1 MGNKEFIMSVLV
13 YVEQVEGK
21 FKKSVFEAVSY
32 AKAIAAM
39 QNTNLTAIAIGQV
52 ADTELK
58 ELGKYGAAKVLT
70 VKANELKNFVNQAY
84 AAVIAEAA
92 QKESATIIVLSNSF
106 SGKGL
111 GPRIAVKLKAGLAD
125 GAIELP
131 KIDGDTFTVKK
142 TAFSGKAFAI
152 TSLTSAN
159 KVITLNPNAFGIRE
173 NISDAVI
180 ENFSPTIKT
189 TDLAA
194 IVKEIIRATNKISLP
209 DAELVVS
216 AGRGLK
222 GPENW
227 GMIEE
232 LANLLGAATACSKPV
247 SDSDWRPHS
256 EHVGQTGI
264 AISPNLYI
272 AIGISGAIQHLAGV
286 SSSKVIVVINKD
298 PEAPFFKVADYG
310 IVGDAFE
317 VVPKIIAALKA
328 HKG

>member
-1 MGNKEFIMSVLV
+1 MSVLV
-13 YVEQVEGK
+13 YVEQVDGK

-32 AKAIAAM
+32 AKAIADK
-39 QNTNLTAIAIGQV
+39 TGTSLTAVSIGNV
-52 ADTELK
+52 ADSELQ
-58 ELGKYGAAKVLT
+58 ELGKYGAAKVLN
-70 VKANELKNFVNQAY
+70 VASAELKNFVNQAY

-92 QKESATIIVLSNSF
+92 QKESAEVIVLSNSF

-111 GPRIAVKLKAGLAD
+111 APRIAVKLKAGLVD

-131 KIDGDTFTVKK
+131 QLDGGKFLVKK
-142 TAFSGKAFAI
+142 GAFSGKAFAVAELI
-152 TSLTSAN
+152 SAN
-159 KVITLNPNAFGIRE
+159 KVIALNPNAFGVKE
-173 NISDAVI
+173 SPVTATI
-180 ENFSPTIKT
+180 EAFSPAVQA

-194 IVKEIIRATNKISLP
+194 IVKEIVRATDKVSLP

-232 LANLLGAATACSKPV
+232 LAGLLGAATACSKPV
-247 SDSDWRPHS
+247 SDADWRPHS

-317 VVPKIIAALKA
+317 VVPKLIEALKA
-328 HKG
+328 HQA